1 MANNQLILGAGK
13 AAKKF
18 LDIGAEV
25 GKSFG
30 TAALGGA
37 LSGLSKTALKNKEYQ
52 GKVNTLMSRM
62 KTDIDFTSFS
72 PAETASM
79 RSFLVG
85 ERSKYATAAKALA
98 NMTDTTSPEYMAQV
112 DVMNGVN
119 NSFTNLAAQLKSYKE
134 GKVNFAKDMLD
145 GTISAGN
152 PTENTR
158 EAMAMYGF
166 LDKDG
171 DGVNDKRLDAA
182 FNIQAGGNL
191 GFDVDGKTIDYNTR
205 KPAVMKDYVL
215 SNKLLKGNESA
226 YTAQAR
232 MSDVSQKLY
241 REELE
246 QDFESRDA
254 LMSMVYDFDSIV
266 TTSDLAKR
274 WDASKKLENSLDEI
288 NSIKEEL
295 ITRLVNARVD
305 VSNKGYNEKKSKK
318 AQSKPYHWKKATSSM
333 IYENEDGT
341 NSYFLFFEDGTR
353 TTVNLKTFEAYE
365 ASEAGS

>member
-1 MANNQLILGAGK
+1 MANNQLITGAGR

-18 LDIGAEV
+18 VDVGAEV

-30 TAALGGA
+30 AAALSGA
-37 LSGLSKTALKNKEYQ
+37 LGGLSKTALKNKEYQ
-52 GKVNTLMSRM
+52 NKVNTLMGRM
-62 KTDIDFTSFS
+62 KTDMDFTAFS
-72 PAETASM
+72 NNETASM
-79 RSFLVG
+79 RSFLVA
-85 ERSKYATAAKALA
+85 ERGRYADAAKALA

-134 GKVNFAKDMLD
+134 GKATFAKDMLD

-166 LDKDG
+166 LDEDG
-171 DGVNDKRLDAA
+171 DGVNDKPLDVA
-182 FNIQAGGNL
+182 FDIQAGGNL
-191 GFDVDGKTIDYNTR
+191 GFDIDGKTVDYNTR
-205 KPAVMKDYVL
+205 RPAVMKDYVL
-215 SNKLLKGNESA
+215 SNKLLKDNESA

-232 MSDVSQKLY
+232 MSPTSQKIY

-266 TTSDLAKR
+266 PTEDLARR
-274 WDASKKLENSLDEI
+274 WDASKELENSLDEI
-288 NSIKEEL
+288 NNIKETL
-295 ITRLVNARVD
+295 ITRLVEARVK
-305 VSNKGYNEKKSKK
+305 VSDQGYNEKKSKENQTSPYSWRK
-318 AQSKPYHWKKATSSM
+318 AVDSMEGQEQSDGSRLYYLYFKDGVRRTVDKKT
-333 IYENEDGT
+333 YDKYT
-341 NSYFLFFEDGTR
+341 NL
-353 TTVNLKTFEAYE
+353 
-365 ASEAGS
+365 

>member
-18 LDIGAEV
+18 VDVGAEI
-25 GKSFG
+25 GKNLG
-30 TAALGGA
+30 AALGGA
-37 LSGLSKTALKNKEYQ
+37 LSGPSKTALKNKEYQ
-52 GKVNTLMSRM
+52 GKVSTLMSRM

-85 ERSKYATAAKALA
+85 ERGKYAAAAKALA
-98 NMTDTTSPEYMAQV
+98 GMSDTTSPEYMAQV
-112 DVMNGVN
+112 DIMNGVN

-134 GKVNFAKDMLD
+134 GKVEFAKEMLD

-191 GFDVDGKTIDYNTR
+191 GFNIDGKTIDYNTR

-266 TTSDLAKR
+266 NTSDLAKR
-274 WDASKKLENSLDEI
+274 WDASKKSENPLDEI

-305 VSNKGYNEKKSKK
+305 VSNKGYNEKKSKENER
-318 AQSKPYHWKKATSSM
+318 SPYHWTKANGSM
-333 IYENEDGT
+333 EGAMQGDGT
-341 NSYFLFFEDGTR
+341 KLYYLYFKDGTR
-353 TTVNLKTFEAYE
+353 RTVDYKTYEKYENL
-365 ASEAGS
+365 